1 MPSEPWEIDLDTP
14 LSSEHP
20 YETWLQLWSNHLAHN
35 FPPTQIPQSAQQ
47 IHTPLIF
54 TTWQQALSQYP
65 NQQLTQFFLQGISEG
80 FRIGYSYHTGNIL
93 KAARKNLA
101 GARQHPQV
109 VDEYLSKELS
119 HNRIAGPYSKSN
131 LASIQISRFGVIP
144 KRHQQNSWRLIIDL
158 SHPKTNSVNDGIPK
172 VLCGLSYITIEDAI
186 HRIIQSGPNTQLAKL
201 DIKSAF
207 RLLPVH
213 PADRHLLGMEWRNS
227 IYLDTCLPFGLRSA
241 TKLFNILAD
250 LLEWIASQ
258 RGVSV
263 CLHYLDD
270 FLTMGPPASP
280 TCQSNLDI
288 LTTTCEE
295 LGIPLAMEKLEG
307 PSTTLTFLGV
317 EIDTAKMEI
326 RLPDDKLQRIR
337 QELITWMGKK
347 KATKRHILSLVGLLQ
362 HATKVIRC
370 GRSFVSRMYAAAAKV
385 KELDYYTWL
394 NREFRSDLL
403 WWHTFMDSWN
413 GLSLLRTKSLPPA
426 ADHCIQ
432 TDASGNW
439 GCGAFF
445 EGNWFQWQWH
455 DEWINVSIMAK
466 ELVPIT
472 FSCAV
477 WGPKLSKTRVLIQ
490 CDNLGLV
497 AAISTGSSR
506 EKDVMCLLRCLRFL
520 VAYFDIDLH
529 AEHIAGVDNTTADQL
544 SRNYMQSFF
553 SSHPQVSLLPTPLPP
568 AFLQIVSS
576 PELDWISPHFNALF
590 RDTIA
595 WVQHTTLGR
604 HTLQE

>member
-1 MPSEPWEIDLDTP
+1 MRHGFNSGAATWHTAPHPHRF
-14 LSSEHP
+14 LS
-20 YETWLQLWSNHLAHN
+20 QHN
-35 FPPTQIPQSAQQ
+35 RY
-47 IHTPLIF
+47 TPLIF
-54 TTWQQALSQYP
+54 TTWQQALLQYP
-65 NQQLTQFFLQGISEG
+65 NQQLVQFFLQGISQG
-80 FRIGYSYHTGNIL
+80 FRIGYSYHTGTTL
-93 KAARKNLA
+93 KAARKNLL

-119 HNRIAGPYSKSN
+119 HNRIAGPYSKSK
-131 LASIQISRFGVIP
+131 LSSIQINRFGVIP
-144 KRHQQNSWRLIIDL
+144 KRHQQNSWRLIVDL
-158 SHPKTNSVNDGIPK
+158 SYPKTASINDGIPK
-172 VLCGLSYITIEDAI
+172 ALCGLSYITIEDAI
-186 HRIIQSGPNTQLAKL
+186 HRIIQLGPNTLLAKL

-227 IYLDTCLPFGLRSA
+227 IYLDTCLPFGLRSSP
-241 TKLFNILAD
+241 KLFNILAD

-258 RGVSV
+258 KGISV

-280 TCQSNLDI
+280 VCQNNLDI
-288 LTTTCEE
+288 LTKTCEE
-295 LGIPLAMEKLEG
+295 LGIPLALEKLEG
-307 PSTTLTFLGV
+307 PTTTLTFLGI
-317 EIDTAKMEI
+317 EIDTTRMEI
-326 RLPDDKLQRIR
+326 RLPDSKLQRIR
-337 QELITWMGKK
+337 QELATWLGKK

-362 HATKVIRC
+362 HATKVIQC
-370 GRSFVSRMYAAAAKV
+370 GRSFVSRMYAAAAKL
-385 KELDYYTWL
+385 KELDYSTWL
-394 NREFRSDLL
+394 NREVRSDLL

-413 GLSLLRTKSLPPA
+413 GLSLLRTESWSSP
-426 ADHCIQ
+426 ADHYIQ

-445 EGNWFQWQWH
+445 EGNWLQW
-455 DEWINVSIMAK
+455 EWPKEWLNATIMAK
-466 ELVPIT
+466 ELVPIA
-472 FSCAV
+472 FSCAA
-477 WGPKLSKTRVLIQ
+477 WGPKLTRTRVLIQ

-497 AAISTGSSR
+497 TAIAKGSSR
-506 EKDVMCLLRCLRFL
+506 DKDVMRLLRCMWFL

-529 AEHIAGVDNTTADQL
+529 AEHIAGVDNITADQL

-576 PELDWISPHFNALF
+576 PELDWISPHFIGLF

-604 HTLQE
+604 HTHQE

>member
-1 MPSEPWEIDLDTP
+1 MDLETP
-14 LSSEHP
+14 TSSPP
-20 YETWLQLWSNHLAHN
+20 YETWLQLWSSHLAHSP
-35 FPPTQIPQSAQQ
+35 PPTQIPESAQQ
-47 IHTPLIF
+47 IHTPLIYN
-54 TTWQQALSQYP
+54 TWQQALSEYP
-65 NQQLTQFFLQGISEG
+65 NQQLIQFFLQGISQG
-80 FRIGYSYHTGNIL
+80 FRIGYSYHTRSNL
-93 KAARKNLA
+93 KSVRKNLE

-109 VDEYLSKELS
+109 VDEYLSKEIRL
-119 HNRIAGPYSKSN
+119 NRIAGPYCKSK
-131 LASIQISRFGVIP
+131 LPSIQISRFGVIP

-158 SHPKTNSVNDGIPK
+158 SHPETNSVNDGIPK
-172 VLCGLSYITIEDAI
+172 VLCGLSYITINDAI
-186 HRIIQSGPNTQLAKL
+186 HRIIQLGPNSLLAKL

-241 TKLFNILAD
+241 PKLFNILAD
-250 LLEWIASQ
+250 LLEWIVTQ
-258 RGVSV
+258 RGVSA

-270 FLTMGPPASP
+270 FLTMGPPTS
-280 TCQSNLDI
+280 TICQSNLDI
-288 LTTTCEE
+288 LIKTCKE

-337 QELITWMGKK
+337 QELVTWMGKK
-347 KATKRHILSLVGLLQ
+347 KATKRQILSLVGLLQ

-370 GRSFVSRMYAAAAKV
+370 GRSFVSRMYATAAKV
-385 KELDYYTWL
+385 KELHYSTWL
-394 NREFRSDLL
+394 NKEFRSDLL
-403 WWHTFMDSWN
+403 WWHTFMASWN
-413 GLSLLRTKSLPPA
+413 GLSLMRIESWSSP

-432 TDASGNW
+432 TDASGSW

-445 EGNWFQWQWH
+445 EGNWFQWQWPN
-455 DEWINVSIMAK
+455 EWLNASIMAK

-477 WGPKLSKTRVLIQ
+477 WGPKLTRTRVLIQ

-497 AAISTGSSR
+497 AAISKGSSR
-506 EKDVMCLLRCLRFL
+506 DKDVMRLLRCMWFL

-529 AEHIAGVDNTTADQL
+529 TEHIAGVDNTTADQL

-568 AFLQIVSS
+568 SFLQIVSS
-576 PELDWISPHFNALF
+576 PEMDWISPLFKTLF
-590 RDTIA
+590 RDTII
-595 WVQHTTLGR
+595 WVQHTTPGSP
-604 HTLQE
+604 TPPE